1 MKMKKKDIVL
11 EDLKKKIITGEIAPG
26 TWITEREIVEMY
38 NMSRTPIREILW
50 NLSTLN
56 LIEVVGERGYRIKK
70 YNIED
75 IIEVFNARK
84 AIEGECARLACI
96 SSDLSYNDRVKELKE
111 LLIATDIHDTS
122 KLIEIGSQVH
132 LFIQKQSNNQYLSE
146 FNERIYFLESII
158 RNTTKSFQMIEEKS
172 KEGHLEILNA
182 LEKRDGNLCCL
193 AMRKHLQDTCVAMV
207 KNNCITLLGNDDF
220 AAPEEGF

>member
-220 AAPEEGF
+220 VAPEEGF